1 MATFLDN
8 IGSIL
13 DNILDNIRSIPD
25 NYSCSFLFFILF
37 SSFCYLLFSCIGIFL
52 LVAEHTS
59 STFHPPLLVLGIAYI
74 ILLVAVLPM
83 RLIYN
88 WFKARSALQ

>member
-25 NYSCSFLFFILF
+25 NYSCLILFFILCISICCMGTLVGGLVGLVEKTKLF
-37 SSFCYLLFSCIGIFL
+37 TDFFFIKSFAKKTLAIF
-52 LVAEHTS
+52 
-59 STFHPPLLVLGIAYI
+59 I
-74 ILLVAVLPM
+74 
-83 RLIYN
+83 
-88 WFKARSALQ
+88 